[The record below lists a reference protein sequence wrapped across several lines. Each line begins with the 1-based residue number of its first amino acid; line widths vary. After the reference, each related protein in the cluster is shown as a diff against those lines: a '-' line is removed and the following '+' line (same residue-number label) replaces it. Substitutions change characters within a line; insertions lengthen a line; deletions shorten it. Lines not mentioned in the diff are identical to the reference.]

1 MNLPTLDLTDL
12 ALNVSAESKHSLKGG
27 KTQPSLRLDA
37 PHPYTHAASIL

>member
-12 ALNVSAESKHSLKGG
+12 ALNLKGG